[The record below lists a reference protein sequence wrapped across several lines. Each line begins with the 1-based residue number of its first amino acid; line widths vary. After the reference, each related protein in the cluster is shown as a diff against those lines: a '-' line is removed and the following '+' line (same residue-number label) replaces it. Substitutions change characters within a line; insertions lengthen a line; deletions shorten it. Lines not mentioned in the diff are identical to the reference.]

1 MHNVERLYYREL
13 YACVSRC
20 DLDPSPSQSLS
31 GRKKSKLKS
40 LKSRLF
46 GRSKRAGAEEKTKLS
61 QSTSDIT
68 AGKGLGSDE
77 DLACS
82 QGMMGSRAFSH
93 DSIFLADLVL
103 SDAEPARVLSQ
114 ENVHSKIK
122 DLQMKLQQQKMHLGP
137 PPPVPPVRR
146 PEELCGHS
154 EDDGLPHSPSEISGC
169 DITTGGA
176 LSMPVSQPSYRPLSP
191 ILKPVSTKS
200 VPPNPS
206 HTFPLSVPANPSPS
220 AVEPPLDFS
229 SPVQFTPCLDMSAAR
244 HRMSI
249 KPRNQRAST
258 KKRLTAHDSNL
269 HTVNNIDHPESEKE
283 EEQQFTAVEEVT
295 LEKEQG
301 RDNAPMTSQEL
312 PSKSPELVSI
322 TSEAA
327 PKSSSLPFSQ
337 QDPVLPGR
345 SPSISSQILRVKP
358 PRHGDIMQN
367 ERPHSSFIPSELKE
381 TREGLEEFEI
391 QVMSYDKRN
400 SLNKAD
406 INSKEV
412 SSDQLSAGFGS
423 VVAPRSSSVYQQV
436 QSEPE
441 NIIGIKRPAPGSGSF
456 KISIST
462 AKSRD
467 NERPRSGSFVLEQ
480 VATWKKTGGGSEDTV
495 PPSMKEREERKDF
508 QPRGGPIAVGRLR
521 QEVAPHKSSVP
532 WDRGDSLKKVESV
545 TPPKNVTTDA
555 GVIEGEEMESS
566 QELVEEAVEAKEFQD
581 EEGKTTFGVKLRST
595 SLSMRNRSDAPSNHH
610 SKPLS
615 CEEQR
620 DKQKTQEISDNAD
633 NMSKT
638 LPTSTSGDVRA
649 TEPTP
654 SGFSLPVKNNPPSS
668 DDSHTIRTE
677 VQTSPKEVEA
687 ALCASQEPQPAPQTA
702 SSEVSWMSLAMEKTR
717 SIQQLFTSRF
727 PRDFTGGQAVPRPQV
742 QVQPTNQRE
751 TSTGSQIQTQT
762 VKLQQSTAPLL
773 AARQPLTD
781 TVKAE
786 PVQSRGQSLIVKSS
800 IMPTMQEKSSTMS
813 PVQSNTSKE
822 QQMSK
827 QVNEHQLHSITA
839 QPVSHSASH
848 SAVQTNLWTTQ
859 SPLRSSPQTVITTQF
874 AQTSATQT
882 LAQSYLSSGQQQ
894 PPWSNR
900 VLQPSNQ
907 PKSTTSAP
915 TLVSTASTAAAP
927 SLLSAL
933 GRGEKTVI
941 VLEKESPP
949 LQEKQTVWDGS
960 IKGDKAA
967 FLEKRAQ
974 WTTLPGTKGVEV
986 RKTQTEMQT
995 SGESPASV
1003 KPTPVSKDTKL
1014 EGRQGVNLAESSP
1027 TRVPDR
1033 PREDKWP
1040 RKNVGPSSSPSSS
1053 PILPSTLQSM
1063 SESGQPSWMEL
1074 AKRKS
1079 MAWSDKTMD

>member
-1 MHNVERLYYREL
+1 MESFSGDTEG
-13 YACVSRC
+13 STE
-20 DLDPSPSQSLS
+20 DIP

-367 ERPHSSFIPSELKE
+367 EWPHSSFIPSELKE

-773 AARQPLTD
+773 AAP
-781 TVKAE
+781 
-786 PVQSRGQSLIVKSS
+786 
-800 IMPTMQEKSSTMS
+800 
-813 PVQSNTSKE
+813 
-822 QQMSK
+822 
-827 QVNEHQLHSITA
+827 
-839 QPVSHSASH
+839 
-848 SAVQTNLWTTQ
+848 VQTNLWTTQ

-900 VLQPSNQ
+900 GLQPSNQ

-1014 EGRQGVNLAESSP
+1014 EGRQGVNLAGFLFSESSP